1 MKKPEMKSIQRM
13 GGLARAKVL
22 SPVERSAIS
31 KKAATARWN
40 RVKMGPQKEKKV
52 WRPGFDPLTFGH

>member
-31 KKAATARWN
+31 KKAAHARW
-40 RVKMGPQKEKKV
+40 KKTKLGPEKAKPA
-52 WRPGFDPLTFGH
+52 WRPGFDPLTFGQ